1 MAEGCHIKRKGKEM
15 EKLQIDEYEYLKNEV
30 DRIHEESGRLI
41 REYIA
46 EMESILLSKDVFHT
60 EQVSEKLK
68 QAVEVLKNRLFPELE
83 SIFKTTGQKIETLGE
98 QLSEADE
105 DGRRSVQWE
114 E

>member
-1 MAEGCHIKRKGKEM
+1 M
-15 EKLQIDEYEYLKNEV
+15 EKLQIDEYEYLKHELN
-30 DRIHEESGRLI
+30 RLHEESGILI

-46 EMESILLSKDVFHT
+46 EMESVLLSKDGFHT
-60 EQVSEKLK
+60 EQVSGKLE
-68 QAVEVLKNRLFPELE
+68 QAMEALKSRLLPELE

-105 DGRRSVQWE
+105 EGRRNVQWE

>member
-1 MAEGCHIKRKGKEM
+1 M

-30 DRIHEESGRLI
+30 NRIHEESGKLI

-60 EQVSEKLK
+60 EQVSGKLE
-68 QAVEVLKNRLFPELE
+68 QAIDVLQKRLLPDLE

-98 QLSEADE
+98 QLSEVDDE
-105 DGRRSVQWE
+105 GRRNVQWE